1 MGIINKRRVF
11 NMKKI
16 LVATDGSK
24 YSQKALFK
32 AKQIAT
38 DMGLEVTV
46 VSIVTLYDNV
56 YSHNQAI
63 KSELGKAEMERSK
76 NVLKEAEEI
85 FSDFQGKFST
95 IYKTGDVV
103 DQIIKLAEE
112 GDYDLLIMGSR
123 GLGAFSRTLLGSV
136 SDKVIHHVKTS
147 VMLVK

>member
-1 MGIINKRRVF
+1 
-11 NMKKI
+11 MKKI

-38 DMGLEVTV
+38 DMGSEVTV
-46 VSIVTLYDNV
+46 VSVVTLYDNI

-63 KSELGKAEMERSK
+63 KSELGRAEMERSK
-76 NVLKEAEEI
+76 NVLKEAEEM
-85 FSDFQGKFST
+85 FSDFKGKFTT

-136 SDKVIHHVKTS
+136 SDKVIHHVKIS
-147 VMLVK
+147 VLVVK

>member
-1 MGIINKRRVF
+1 
-11 NMKKI
+11 MKKI

-85 FSDFQGKFST
+85 FSDFLGKFST

>member
-1 MGIINKRRVF
+1 
-11 NMKKI
+11 MKKI

-38 DMGLEVTV
+38 DMGSEVTAL
-46 VSIVTLYDNV
+46 SIVTLYDNI
-56 YSHNQAI
+56 YSHNKAI

-76 NVLKEAEEI
+76 DVLKEAEEI
-85 FSDFQGKFST
+85 FADFKGKFET
-95 IYKTGDVV
+95 VYKTGDVV
-103 DQIIKLAEE
+103 EEIVKLAEE
-112 GDYDLLIMGSR
+112 GNYDLLIMGSR

-136 SDKVIHHVKTS
+136 SDKVIHHVKIS

>member
-1 MGIINKRRVF
+1 
-11 NMKKI
+11 MKKI

-38 DMGLEVTV
+38 DMGSEVTV
-46 VSIVTLYDNV
+46 VSVVTLYDNI

-63 KSELGKAEMERSK
+63 KSELGSAEMERSK

-85 FSDFQGKFST
+85 FSDFKGKFTT

-136 SDKVIHHVKTS
+136 SDKVIHHVKVS
-147 VMLVK
+147 VLVVK

>member
-1 MGIINKRRVF
+1 MKR
-11 NMKKI
+11 I

-38 DMGLEVTV
+38 DMGSEVTA
-46 VSIVTLYDNV
+46 VSIVTLYDNI

-76 NVLKEAEEI
+76 LVLKEAEEI
-85 FSDFQGKFST
+85 FADFKGKFST
-95 IYKTGDVV
+95 VYKTGDVV

-112 GDYDLLIMGSR
+112 GEYDLLIMGSR

-136 SDKVIHHVKTS
+136 SDKVIHHIKIS

>member
-1 MGIINKRRVF
+1 
-11 NMKKI
+11 MKKI

-38 DMGLEVTV
+38 DMGSEVTV
-46 VSIVTLYDNV
+46 VSVVTLYDNI

-63 KSELGKAEMERSK
+63 KSELGRAEMERSK

-85 FSDFQGKFST
+85 FSDFKGKFTT

-136 SDKVIHHVKTS
+136 SDKVIHHVKVS
-147 VMLVK
+147 VLVVK

>member
-1 MGIINKRRVF
+1 
-11 NMKKI
+11 MKKI

-38 DMGLEVTV
+38 DMGSEVTV
-46 VSIVTLYDNV
+46 VSVVTLYDNI

-63 KSELGKAEMERSK
+63 KSELGRAEMERSK

-85 FSDFQGKFST
+85 FSDFKGKFTT

-136 SDKVIHHVKTS
+136 SDKVIHHVKIS
-147 VMLVK
+147 VLVVK

>member
-1 MGIINKRRVF
+1 
-11 NMKKI
+11 MKKI